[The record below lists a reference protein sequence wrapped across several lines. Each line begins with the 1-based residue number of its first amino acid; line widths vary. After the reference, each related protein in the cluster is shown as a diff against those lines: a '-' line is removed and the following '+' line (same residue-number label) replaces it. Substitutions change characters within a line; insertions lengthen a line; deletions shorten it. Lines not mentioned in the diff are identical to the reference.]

1 MMLEIDDKVI
11 ALDVL
16 KTHFVCD
23 ISACKGACCVEGD
36 AGAPLLEAEIGI
48 LEGIFEKVK
57 PYLTEEGRA
66 KIEKNGVFYIDQ
78 DGDAVTTLME
88 DGTCAFA
95 SIEEDGTVFCGIEK
109 AYRDKKINFQK
120 PLSCALFPVRL
131 KRYEKFTAVNYE
143 SLKIC
148 RPACDC
154 GANLK
159 MPLYKFLKQPLIRA
173 FGEEFYAKLELAD
186 KEISAA
192 SDNE

>member
-1 MMLEIDDKVI
+1 MLEIDDKVI

-36 AGAPLLEAEIGI
+36 AGAPLLDPEISI
-48 LEGIFEKVK
+48 LEDIFDEVK
-57 PYLTEEGRA
+57 PYLTAEGKQ
-66 KIEKNGVFYIDQ
+66 KIEENGVFYIDQ

-95 SIEEDGTVFCGIEK
+95 SVEKDGTVLCGIEK
-109 AYRDKKINFQK
+109 AYRDKKVNFEK

-131 KRYEKFTAVNYE
+131 KKYEKFTAVNYE
-143 SLKIC
+143 ELKIC
-148 RPACDC
+148 KPACDC

-159 MPLYKFLKQPLIRA
+159 IPLYKFLKKPLIRA
-173 FGEEFYAKLELAD
+173 FGKDFYEKLEVAD
-186 KEISAA
+186 EEINANQ
-192 SDNE
+192 DD

>member
-1 MMLEIDDKVI
+1 MLEIDDKVI

-36 AGAPLLEAEIGI
+36 AGAPLLDPEISI
-48 LEGIFEKVK
+48 LEDLFDKVK
-57 PYLTEEGRA
+57 PYLTAEGIQ
-66 KIEKNGVFYIDQ
+66 KIEDNGVFYIDQ

-95 SIEEDGTVFCGIEK
+95 AIEEDGTVLCGIEK
-109 AYRDKKINFQK
+109 AYRDKKVKFEK

-131 KRYEKFTAVNYE
+131 KKYQKFTAVNYE
-143 SLKIC
+143 EIKIC
-148 RPACDC
+148 KPACDC

-159 MPLYKFLKQPLIRA
+159 MPLYKFLKKPLIRA
-173 FGEEFYAKLELAD
+173 FGKDFYEKLEVAD
-186 KEISAA
+186 EEINTNQE
-192 SDNE
+192 D